1 MLGEL
6 ATTILLVVEVKFFQE
21 LVAPFLQAT
30 LAPVL
35 IPEGG
40 ALDSLL
46 CQMTSPIDLFETLPT
61 TGCESRGEVLQ
72 PEFFRLPCRHCQTE
86 HKALFAPFS
95 SFGLTLKATHI
106 LSPLFMI
113 VVAVNPRKTQTL
125 CMSLT
130 LVFANLIFLTG
141 ENVRIVIEYRRTNP
155 IGEHPL
161 DNRR

>member
-61 TGCESRGEVLQ
+61 TGSKGCREVLQ
-72 PEFFRLPCRHCQTE
+72 SEFFCLPCRHCQTI
-86 HKALFAPFS
+86 HKTPFTAYT
-95 SFGLTLKATHI
+95 TLRRLLDVTEGRFFCYIASGCNKRTV
-106 LSPLFMI
+106 PL
-113 VVAVNPRKTQTL
+113 
-125 CMSLT
+125 
-130 LVFANLIFLTG
+130 
-141 ENVRIVIEYRRTNP
+141 
-155 IGEHPL
+155 
-161 DNRR
+161 

>member
-61 TGCESRGEVLQ
+61 TGSKGCREVLQ
-72 PEFFRLPCRHCQTE
+72 SKFFRLPGSLRQTE
-86 HKALFAPFS
+86 CKALLTPSAPFR
-95 SFGLTLKATHI
+95 FTLKATHI
-106 LSPLFMI
+106 LSPLVMI
-113 VVAVNPRKTQTL
+113 IIAINPSETETL
-125 CMSLT
+125 CMAFT
-130 LVFANLIFLTG
+130 LVLADLIFLTG
-141 ENVRIVIEYRRTNP
+141 KDIGIIIEYCWANP

-161 DNRR
+161 HNRR